1 MPTSAP
7 TRSLNEI
14 LAIIHNPNLTTGY
27 PIGDITY
34 YAKNLGAEIVHKQI
48 QLRNILSPQSG
59 VFATRWATKRA
70 HQRVGILQRVYP
82 DIPRCHRPECFGE
95 DGYHSLVAF
104 SGVPSLERTLPFI
117 NLEDL
122 GDKTTLSALVEARS
136 RQPPHTFA
144 TTERLFMP
152 LGFTDDHRALS
163 HVIRLCDRD
172 GYSESEGFESV
183 TEAVD
188 FVDDGFGL
196 DLGNGLQVLHAQQ
209 FLYSFLLQCVRIVL
223 SDHLELFETEIDDP
237 EPDALDIVDEEDKD
251 IAFSEATAMTPYR
264 GRHGLHL
271 HRLRRWTSDAA
282 NTAKDEIWQL
292 REDPSQFEKAYNSAV
307 DHDVAQVADR
317 HGKAH
322 PNIKSKGFVAS
333 TLNILVARRHRR
345 LVCWDQLDAYARR
358 IGELFSLHPE
368 GVRAWSLEPEE
379 LVEAIQSFHVLL
391 ELMKRDFLEE
401 MSRYS
406 ASEELRSQFVRLP
419 LSTGSHLSA
428 HKNFMKDQNK
438 KEICLLLQE
447 LCGELNNK
455 SEHTTSFLEIRVRL
469 DILETFL
476 QKKPKLRDLL
486 STPIKEAIARLS
498 VLTECSHLLELQPWN
513 FKVWKMLA
521 VTESVKARVNSRVAE
536 PLQVWD
542 RVLIA
547 AMDTGFITSPE
558 LGDPSDGKFTYPYE
572 ESRRKKKVIDAL
584 RKAEANLDRFWRSF
598 DTDFR
603 NRSGG
608 EDQETLRRLLEERG
622 AMRRTKAWVNDRPEK
637 ETGHLSAEDVFEPQ
651 PVSQIFH
658 DPSKEI
664 TGNLDKFAIAK
675 KAKDKTRGTAAAV
688 PADEPDIEDE
698 PAPDTF
704 VDPLRPWTRLGDNSY
719 KVLKAL
725 FFIPDEDKVPG
736 VTKWAA
742 FRTTMTHLGFSAEQ
756 MQGSAWQFTP
766 SEQLR
771 QDRSLD
777 RGICFHEPH
786 PGNEM
791 SLAMMRTLGARLTR
805 AYGWDGSMFNQQ

>member
-1 MPTSAP
+1 
-7 TRSLNEI
+7 
-14 LAIIHNPNLTTGY
+14 
-27 PIGDITY
+27 
-34 YAKNLGAEIVHKQI
+34 
-48 QLRNILSPQSG
+48 
-59 VFATRWATKRA
+59 
-70 HQRVGILQRVYP
+70 
-82 DIPRCHRPECFGE
+82 
-95 DGYHSLVAF
+95 
-104 SGVPSLERTLPFI
+104 
-117 NLEDL
+117 
-122 GDKTTLSALVEARS
+122 
-136 RQPPHTFA
+136 
-144 TTERLFMP
+144 MP
-152 LGFTDDHRALS
+152 LGFTDDYRAPS
-163 HVIRLCDRD
+163 HVVRLSDSNEY
-172 GYSESEGFESV
+172 GESEEFESV
-183 TEAVD
+183 TEAID
-188 FVDDGFGL
+188 FVDDGLGL
-196 DLGNGLQVLHAQQ
+196 GLGNALQVLCAQQ
-209 FLYSFLLQCVRIVL
+209 TLYTFLLQCVQIIL
-223 SDHLELFETEIDDP
+223 SDHLRLLDTEIDDP
-237 EPDALDIVDEEDKD
+237 EPDALIIVDEEDKD
-251 IAFSEATAMTPYR
+251 VGFSEATAMTPYR

-292 REDPSQFEKAYNSAV
+292 REDPSQFEKAYISAV
-307 DHDVAQVADR
+307 DHDVAQVVDR
-317 HGKAH
+317 YGKAH
-322 PNIKSKGFVAS
+322 SNIKSKDFIAS
-333 TLNILVARRHRR
+333 TLNVLVARHHRR

-391 ELMKRDFLEE
+391 ELMKRDVLEE
-401 MSRYS
+401 MSQYS
-406 ASEELRSQFVRLP
+406 ASGELRSQFVRLP

-438 KEICLLLQE
+438 KEICLLLLQE

-455 SEHTTSFLEIRVRL
+455 SEHIMPFLEIRV
-469 DILETFL
+469 
-476 QKKPKLRDLL
+476 
-486 STPIKEAIARLS
+486 
-498 VLTECSHLLELQPWN
+498 
-513 FKVWKMLA
+513 
-521 VTESVKARVNSRVAE
+521 
-536 PLQVWD
+536 WD
-542 RVLIA
+542 RVLVA

-558 LGDPSDGKFTYPYE
+558 LGDPSDGKFRYPYE
-572 ESRRKKKVIDAL
+572 ESRRKKKAIDAL

-608 EDQETLRRLLEERG
+608 EDQETFRRLLEERG
-622 AMRRTKAWVNDRPEK
+622 AMRRTKAWVNNRPEK

-688 PADEPDIEDE
+688 PADDPDIEDE

-719 KVLKAL
+719 KVLKTL

-771 QDRSLD
+771 QDRGLD